1 MQTIPLLYAVSE
13 DRKVLVGP
21 ASFDNG
27 RFSVKDAVR
36 INTVSRLKTGAE
48 RGKVLV
54 VDTVGMNAGKF
65 NAPFIEYCKVPGN
78 DLWLVEPVYD
88 DADVLDAF
96 IGYADKIVFPYG
108 CIRDDSVLK
117 DILDISDNCI
127 PLLAVRGGRCGGEDP
142 ARIVDS
148 LVPEGFH
155 NIMVADL
162 DGSISDDVWDLLQ
175 DICGG
180 LISYSPRREIGIELR
195 LKAEDVYP
203 IEFKGN

>member
-1 MQTIPLLYAVSE
+1 MQTIPLLYAVIE

-21 ASFDNG
+21 ASC
-27 RFSVKDAVR
+27 KDGKFGVMDTVR
-36 INTVSRLKTGAE
+36 INTVQRLKTGAE

-96 IGYADKIVFPYG
+96 IGYADKIVFPYEYV
-108 CIRDDSVLK
+108 RDDSVLK

-127 PLLAVRGGRCGGEDP
+127 PLLVVRDGGCKGEDP
-142 ARIVDS
+142 ARVVDR
-148 LVPEGFH
+148 LVPKGFH
-155 NIMVADL
+155 NVMVADM
-162 DGSISDDVWDLLQ
+162 DGSLSDNVWDLLQ

-180 LISYSPRREIGIELR
+180 LISYSPRREIGIESR
-195 LKAEDVYP
+195 IIAEDVYP
-203 IEFKGN
+203 LEFREN